1 MKKKLLFL
9 WMTIA
14 LFGYSNAQPNRG
26 CGTMQHLEELK
37 AQDIALEQRMS
48 LIESHTQ
55 NFVSNEDV
63 ARAPGVL
70 YTIPV
75 VVHVLYNNAT
85 QNISDAQIL
94 SQITILNNDFRKLN
108 ADASLIPAAFSGIT
122 ADVQIEFCLAQR
134 TPAGLSTNGIVRKS
148 TTVTSFSS
156 NDNVK
161 RSANGGDDAWDA
173 TKYLNLW
180 VCNLGGGLL
189 GYAQFPGGAV
199 STDGVVINHTAFGNT
214 GTATAPYGLGRT
226 ATHEVGH
233 WLNLRHIWGDAS
245 CGSDL
250 VSDTPT
256 QQTSNYGCPTYPRV
270 TCSNGPAGDM
280 FMNYMDYTNDACMY
294 AFTNGQK
301 TRMMALFSSGGSR
314 VGLTTSLG
322 CQPPSAVS
330 CGTPTSQSASGI
342 TNTQATLNWASVTGA
357 SSYSVNYKASSSSTW
372 ISTTATTTSKVL
384 SSLTAATSYDFRVA
398 AVCSGTTGS
407 FTSASSFTT
416 TGGSTS
422 TSNTVTLGT
431 GTSTTGTAPYGTY
444 FMDHRV
450 QYIITAAELA
460 SAGYTSANSFIKSL
474 AFNVAT
480 ASGQVMNSMSIK
492 IGYTTLS
499 SFASNG
505 SFVSPTNSQT
515 VFSGNYTAV
524 VGLNTHTF
532 TNRFNYNGTSN
543 LLIDICWNNS
553 TFTTDNMVYSNTTS
567 TYRTLY
573 RRQDNASGNIC
584 ATATGT
590 RSYSRANMRLVFTNT
605 STGRLMEEEQSLTVN
620 ETPSFEL
627 YPNPTSSQINLNY
640 AVPNDNSAVKIE
652 IFNMYGKLIGSYN
665 QGILNAGTYL
675 FTADMKETAGFE
687 SLSNGIYICNLN
699 IDGSLISKKFILNR

>member
-1 MKKKLLFL
+1 MKKLLFL
-9 WMTIA
+9 CLYIA
-14 LFGYSNAQPNRG
+14 LYSYANAQLNRG
-26 CGTMQHLEELK
+26 CGTMQHLEDLK

-55 NFVSNEDV
+55 NFISTQDV

-108 ADASLIPAAFSGIT
+108 ADASLVPAAFSGIT

-161 RSANGGDDAWDA
+161 RTANGGDDAWDA

-199 STDGVVINHTAFGNT
+199 STDGVVINYTAFGNT

-280 FMNYMDYTNDACMY
+280 FMNYMDYTDDACMY

-301 TRMMALFSSGGSR
+301 SRIMALFSTGGSR

-330 CGTPTSQSASGI
+330 CGTPTSQSASAI
-342 TNTQATLNWASVTGA
+342 TSTQATLNWTAVTGA
-357 SSYSVNYKASSSSTW
+357 NSYSVNYKASSSSTW
-372 ISTTATTTSKVL
+372 ISTTSTSTSLVL
-384 SSLTAATSYDFRVA
+384 SSLNAATSYDFRVA
-398 AVCSGTTGS
+398 AVCSGITGA

-416 TGGSTS
+416 AGGSTS

-499 SFASNG
+499 SFASTG

-532 TNRFNYNGTSN
+532 TNRFNYNGTGN

-553 TFTTDNMVYSNTTS
+553 TFTTDNTVYSNTTS

-573 RRQDNASGNIC
+573 SRQDNASGNIC

-590 RSYSRANMRLVFTNT
+590 RSYSRANMQLVFTNT
-605 STGRLMEEEQSLTVN
+605 STGRLMEDEQSLSIN
-620 ETPSFEL
+620 ESPSFEL

-640 AVPNDNSAVKIE
+640 AVPNDNSLVKIE

-675 FTADMKETAGFE
+675 FSADIKETARFE

-699 IDGSLISKKFILNR
+699 IDGALLSKKFILNR